1 MCDTYV
7 ALGTATLDK
16 SIIFGKNSDRKISEA
31 QIITFSPHKNYS
43 KEQDLKCTH
52 ISIPQVSET
61 NAVILSKPFWIWG
74 SEMGV
79 NEYDVVIGNEA
90 LATKEPLKEEGLIGM
105 DLLRL
110 GLERGTTAKESLDII
125 IELIERFGQG
135 GAHFQDGANY
145 HNSFIIAD
153 PDEAYVIEVAGDW
166 WIVEKAKDF
175 RSISN
180 DLSIR
185 GKGDLRRDG
194 IIQHAIEKGYCKD
207 DQDFDF
213 ASTFSSERP
222 FPNYIEY
229 SNQQLQENKGKITP
243 SLMMDFLRQHEGNIC
258 RHLRKDLTAGSQV
271 SQLQKGKN
279 KISIHW
285 FTGSSLT
292 CLSVFKPYIFPLD
305 NQEILEPKSYSEVNP
320 DWFWK
325 RHLDFIK
332 PFISKPNKENPEREA
347 YRKRLRD
354 VENDLIMNI
363 HEIISEDYDLSEKE
377 IIKRINS
384 LNQKAWEQSEKLIN

>member
-7 ALGTATLDK
+7 ALNTATLDN
-16 SIIFGKNSDRKISEA
+16 SVIFGKNSDRKISEA
-31 QIITFSPHKNYS
+31 QIITFSPHNIYS
-43 KEQDLKCTH
+43 KEQDLKCTY

-61 NAVILSKPFWIWG
+61 NAVILSKPFWVWG
-74 SEMGV
+74 AEMGA
-79 NEYDVVIGNEA
+79 NEYGVVIGNEA
-90 LATKEPLKEEGLIGM
+90 IATKEPLKDKGLIGM

-110 GLERGTTAKESLDII
+110 GLERGKTAKGSLNII

-153 PDEAYVIEVAGDW
+153 PDEAYLLEVAGDW
-166 WIVEKAKDF
+166 WIGENVKDF

-180 DLSIR
+180 DISIR
-185 GKGDLRRDG
+185 GQGDLRRDG

-213 ASTFSSERP
+213 ASTFSSIRP
-222 FPNYIEY
+222 FPNYIKC

-243 SLMMDFLRQHEGNIC
+243 SLMMSFLREHEGNIC
-258 RHLRKDLTAGSQV
+258 RHQRKDLTVSSQV
-271 SQLQKGKN
+271 SYIQKGKKN
-279 KISIHW
+279 SIHW

-292 CLSVFKPYIFPLD
+292 CLSIFKPYIFPIEG
-305 NQEILEPKSYSEVNP
+305 QKVLESKSYSEVNP

-325 RHLDFIK
+325 KQLDYIK
-332 PFISKPNKENPEREA
+332 PFISKPSKENPERES

-354 VENDLIMNI
+354 VENDLIMTVN
-363 HEIISEDYDLSEKE
+363 EIISKKNDLSEEE
-377 IIKRINS
+377 IINEIKY
-384 LNQKAWEQSEKLIN
+384 LNQKAWERSEKLIK

>member
-7 ALGTATLDK
+7 ALNTATLDN
-16 SIIFGKNSDRKISEA
+16 SVIFGKNSDRRISEA
-31 QIITFSPHKNYS
+31 QIITFSPHNKYS
-43 KEQDLKCTH
+43 KEQDLKCTY

-61 NAVILSKPFWIWG
+61 NAVILSKPFWVWG
-74 SEMGV
+74 AEMGA
-79 NEYDVVIGNEA
+79 NEYGVVIGNEA
-90 LATKEPLKEEGLIGM
+90 IATKEPLKDKGLIGM

-110 GLERGTTAKESLDII
+110 GLERGKTAKGSLNII

-153 PDEAYVIEVAGDW
+153 PDEAYLLEVAGDW
-166 WIVEKAKDF
+166 WIVENVKDF

-180 DLSIR
+180 DISIR
-185 GKGDLRRDG
+185 GQGDLRRDG

-213 ASTFSSERP
+213 ASTFSSIRP
-222 FPNYIEY
+222 FPNYIKC

-243 SLMMDFLRQHEGNIC
+243 SLMMSFLREHEGNIC
-258 RHLRKDLTAGSQV
+258 RHQRKDLTVSSQV
-271 SQLQKGKN
+271 SYIQKGKKN
-279 KISIHW
+279 SIHW

-292 CLSVFKPYIFPLD
+292 CLSIFKPYIFPIEG
-305 NQEILEPKSYSEVNP
+305 QKVLESKSYSEVNP

-325 RHLDFIK
+325 KQLDYIK
-332 PFISKPNKENPEREA
+332 PFISKPSKENPERES

-354 VENDLIMNI
+354 VENDLIMTVN
-363 HEIISEDYDLSEKE
+363 EIISKENDLSEEE
-377 IIKRINS
+377 IINEIKY
-384 LNQKAWEQSEKLIN
+384 LNQKAWERSEKLIK

>member
-7 ALGTATLDK
+7 ALNTATLDN
-16 SIIFGKNSDRKISEA
+16 SVIFGKNSDRRISEA
-31 QIITFSPHKNYS
+31 QIITFSPHNKYS
-43 KEQDLKCTH
+43 KEQDLKCTY

-61 NAVILSKPFWIWG
+61 NAVILSKPFWVWG
-74 SEMGV
+74 AEMGA
-79 NEYDVVIGNEA
+79 NEYGVVIGNEA
-90 LATKEPLKEEGLIGM
+90 IATKEPLKDKGLIGM

-110 GLERGTTAKESLDII
+110 GLERGKTAKGSLNII

-153 PDEAYVIEVAGDW
+153 PDEAYLLEVAGDW
-166 WIVEKAKDF
+166 WIGENVKDF

-180 DLSIR
+180 DISIR
-185 GKGDLRRDG
+185 GQGDLRRDG

-213 ASTFSSERP
+213 ASTFSSIRP
-222 FPNYIEY
+222 FPNYIKC

-243 SLMMDFLRQHEGNIC
+243 SLMMSFLREHEGNIC
-258 RHLRKDLTAGSQV
+258 RHQRKDLTVSSQV
-271 SQLQKGKN
+271 SYIQKGKKN
-279 KISIHW
+279 SIHW

-292 CLSVFKPYIFPLD
+292 CLSIFKPYIFPIEG
-305 NQEILEPKSYSEVNP
+305 QKVLESKSYSEVNP

-325 RHLDFIK
+325 KQLDYIK
-332 PFISKPNKENPEREA
+332 PFISKPSKENPERES

-354 VENDLIMNI
+354 VENDLIMTVN
-363 HEIISEDYDLSEKE
+363 EIISKENDLSEEE
-377 IIKRINS
+377 IINEIKY
-384 LNQKAWEQSEKLIN
+384 LNQKAWERSEKLIK

>member
-7 ALGTATLDK
+7 ALNTATLDK
-16 SIIFGKNSDRKISEA
+16 SVIFGKNSDRKISEA
-31 QIITFSPHKNYS
+31 QIITFSPHKRYS

-74 SEMGV
+74 AEMGA
-79 NEYDVVIGNEA
+79 NEYGVVIGNESI
-90 LATKEPLKEEGLIGM
+90 ATKEPLKDKGLLGM

-110 GLERGTTAKESLDII
+110 GLERGKTAKGSLNII

-135 GAHFQDGANY
+135 GAHYQDDANY
-145 HNSFIIAD
+145 HNSCLIAD
-153 PDEAYVIEVAGDW
+153 PDEAYLLEVAGDW
-166 WIVEKAKDF
+166 WIVENVKDF

-180 DLSIR
+180 DISIR
-185 GKGDLRRDG
+185 GQGDLRRDG

-213 ASTFSSERP
+213 ASTFSSIRP
-222 FPNYIEY
+222 FPNYIKC

-243 SLMMDFLRQHEGNIC
+243 SLMMNFLREHEGNIC
-258 RHLRKDLTAGSQV
+258 RHLRKDLTVSSQV
-271 SQLQKGKN
+271 SYIQKGKKN
-279 KISIHW
+279 SIHW

-292 CLSVFKPYIFPLD
+292 CLSIFKPYIFPIEG
-305 NQEILEPKSYSEVNP
+305 QKVLESKSYSEVNP

-325 RHLDFIK
+325 RHVDYIK
-332 PFISKPNKENPEREA
+332 PFISRPSKENPERES

-354 VENDLIMNI
+354 VENDLIITVN
-363 HEIISEDYDLSEKE
+363 EIISKENDLSEEE
-377 IIKRINS
+377 IINEIKN
-384 LNQKAWEQSEKLIN
+384 LNQKAWERSEKLIK

>member
-7 ALGTATLDK
+7 ALNTATLDN
-16 SIIFGKNSDRKISEA
+16 SVIFGKNSDRKISEA
-31 QIITFSPHKNYS
+31 QIITFSPHNKYS
-43 KEQDLKCTH
+43 KEQDLKCTY

-61 NAVILSKPFWIWG
+61 NAVILSKPFWVWG
-74 SEMGV
+74 AEMGA
-79 NEYDVVIGNEA
+79 NEYGVVIGNEA
-90 LATKEPLKEEGLIGM
+90 IATKEPLKDKGLIGM

-110 GLERGTTAKESLDII
+110 GLERGKTAKGSLNII

-153 PDEAYVIEVAGDW
+153 PDEAYLLEVAGDW
-166 WIVEKAKDF
+166 WIGENVKDF

-180 DLSIR
+180 DISIR
-185 GKGDLRRDG
+185 GQGDLRRDG

-213 ASTFSSERP
+213 ASTFSSIRP
-222 FPNYIEY
+222 FPNYIKC

-243 SLMMDFLRQHEGNIC
+243 SLMMSFLREHEGNIC
-258 RHLRKDLTAGSQV
+258 RHQRKDLTVSSQV
-271 SQLQKGKN
+271 SYIQKGKKN
-279 KISIHW
+279 SIHW

-292 CLSVFKPYIFPLD
+292 CLSIFKPYIFPIEG
-305 NQEILEPKSYSEVNP
+305 QKVLESKSYSEVNP

-325 RHLDFIK
+325 KQLDYIK
-332 PFISKPNKENPEREA
+332 PFISKPSKENPERES

-354 VENDLIMNI
+354 VENDLIMTVN
-363 HEIISEDYDLSEKE
+363 EIISKENDLSEEE
-377 IIKRINS
+377 IINEIKY
-384 LNQKAWEQSEKLIN
+384 LNQKAWERSEKLIK

>member
-7 ALGTATLDK
+7 ALNTATLDN
-16 SIIFGKNSDRKISEA
+16 SVIFGKNSDRKISEA
-31 QIITFSPHKNYS
+31 QIITFSPHNKYS
-43 KEQDLKCTH
+43 KEQDLKCTY

-61 NAVILSKPFWIWG
+61 NAVILSKPFWVWG
-74 SEMGV
+74 AEMGA
-79 NEYDVVIGNEA
+79 NEYGVVIGNEA
-90 LATKEPLKEEGLIGM
+90 IATKEPLKDKGLIGM

-110 GLERGTTAKESLDII
+110 GLERGKTAKGSLNII

-135 GAHFQDGANY
+135 GAHFKDGANY

-153 PDEAYVIEVAGDW
+153 PDEAYLLEVAGDW
-166 WIVEKAKDF
+166 WIVENVKDF

-180 DLSIR
+180 DISIR
-185 GKGDLRRDG
+185 GQGDLRRDG

-213 ASTFSSERP
+213 ASTFSSIRP
-222 FPNYIEY
+222 FPNYIKC

-243 SLMMDFLRQHEGNIC
+243 SLMMSFLREHEGNIC
-258 RHLRKDLTAGSQV
+258 KHQRKDLTVSSQV
-271 SQLQKGKN
+271 SYIQKGKKN
-279 KISIHW
+279 SIHW

-292 CLSVFKPYIFPLD
+292 CLSIFKPYIFPIEG
-305 NQEILEPKSYSEVNP
+305 QKVLESKSYSEVNP

-325 RHLDFIK
+325 KQLDYIK
-332 PFISKPNKENPEREA
+332 PFISKPSKENPERES

-354 VENDLIMNI
+354 VENDLIMTVN
-363 HEIISEDYDLSEKE
+363 EIISKENDLSEEE
-377 IIKRINS
+377 IINEIKY
-384 LNQKAWEQSEKLIN
+384 LNQKAWERSEKLIK

>member
-7 ALGTATLDK
+7 ALNTATLDN
-16 SIIFGKNSDRKISEA
+16 SVIFGKNSDRRISEA
-31 QIITFSPHKNYS
+31 QIITFSPHNKYS
-43 KEQDLKCTH
+43 KEQDLKCTY

-61 NAVILSKPFWIWG
+61 NAVILSKPFWVWG
-74 SEMGV
+74 AEMGA
-79 NEYDVVIGNEA
+79 NEYGVVIGNEA
-90 LATKEPLKEEGLIGM
+90 IATKEPLKDKGLIGM

-110 GLERGTTAKESLDII
+110 GLERGKTAKGSLNII

-135 GAHFQDGANY
+135 GAHFKDGANY

-153 PDEAYVIEVAGDW
+153 PDEAYLLEVAGDW
-166 WIVEKAKDF
+166 WIVENVKDF

-180 DLSIR
+180 DISIR
-185 GKGDLRRDG
+185 GQGDLRRDG

-213 ASTFSSERP
+213 ASTFSSIRP
-222 FPNYIEY
+222 FPNYIKC

-243 SLMMDFLRQHEGNIC
+243 SLMMSFLREHEGNIC
-258 RHLRKDLTAGSQV
+258 RHQRKDLTVSSQV
-271 SQLQKGKN
+271 SYIQKGKKN
-279 KISIHW
+279 SIHW

-292 CLSVFKPYIFPLD
+292 CLSIFKPYIFPIEG
-305 NQEILEPKSYSEVNP
+305 QKVLESKSYSEVNP

-325 RHLDFIK
+325 KQLDYIK
-332 PFISKPNKENPEREA
+332 PFISKPSKENPERES

-354 VENDLIMNI
+354 VENDLIMTVN
-363 HEIISEDYDLSEKE
+363 EIISKENDLAEEE
-377 IIKRINS
+377 IITKIKY
-384 LNQKAWEQSEKLIN
+384 LNQKAWERSEKLIK